1 MIKVSFFFVVI
12 IFSFSSSVIDA
23 QKTKTRI
30 LSAEEVK
37 ELKKEASTLFTFSD
51 YKNALNDYLQLY
63 NLDPLNMDYNFKL
76 GFCYLMTSLNKSEAL
91 KYLEVANQSKDAK
104 KEWIYYLGMAYMYN
118 EKWDEAVQKFNEY
131 KIDTHSKLIKDFP
144 NPDRMIEMCQNGK
157 VLCSKPVNCSF
168 TNIGKII
175 NSPFEEYNPFVSA
188 DDKSIVFTSRRK
200 GNVGGFIDE
209 LGMYTADIYRSVW
222 KDSVWLK
229 PKSMGANINTEW
241 DEESVGLTSLGDI
254 VFIYL
259 ENLEVFGDV
268 ATSELKG
275 KMWQKTEMLP
285 PQLNSNSYEGG
296 ATISNDGTKIIFS
309 SNRKDGQGGTDLWM
323 IKKEK
328 NGQWSNA
335 TNLGSTIN
343 TTYDEDCPF
352 LSIDGKRLYFCSK
365 GWNSMGG
372 FDIFF
377 STWDINE
384 NRWSEPVN
392 IGFPINDADD
402 NKFISMTGDE
412 RFAYISAVRPEGLGD
427 RDIYKIEFLDTLNH
441 SFKHLIS
448 GNITGTS
455 RIELRKIVLSN
466 KHTPEVFEFNP
477 SNITNTQFVFAVDP
491 GDYSLRAEGY
501 TFVTVIQDLI
511 VPNDYP
517 PAEIKLNI
525 QVKSSK

>member
-1 MIKVSFFFVVI
+1 
-12 IFSFSSSVIDA
+12 
-23 QKTKTRI
+23 
-30 LSAEEVK
+30 
-37 ELKKEASTLFTFSD
+37 
-51 YKNALNDYLQLY
+51 
-63 NLDPLNMDYNFKL
+63 
-76 GFCYLMTSLNKSEAL
+76 
-91 KYLEVANQSKDAK
+91 
-104 KEWIYYLGMAYMYN
+104 
-118 EKWDEAVQKFNEY
+118 
-131 KIDTHSKLIKDFP
+131 
-144 NPDRMIEMCQNGK
+144 
-157 VLCSKPVNCSF
+157 
-168 TNIGKII
+168 
-175 NSPFEEYNPFVSA
+175 
-188 DDKSIVFTSRRK
+188 
-200 GNVGGFIDE
+200 
-209 LGMYTADIYRSVW
+209 
-222 KDSVWLK
+222 
-229 PKSMGANINTEW
+229 
-241 DEESVGLTSLGDI
+241 
-254 VFIYL
+254 
-259 ENLEVFGDV
+259 
-268 ATSELKG
+268 
-275 KMWQKTEMLP
+275 
-285 PQLNSNSYEGG
+285 
-296 ATISNDGTKIIFS
+296 
-309 SNRKDGQGGTDLWM
+309 
-323 IKKEK
+323 
-328 NGQWSNA
+328 
-335 TNLGSTIN
+335 
-343 TTYDEDCPF
+343 
-352 LSIDGKRLYFCSK
+352 
-365 GWNSMGG
+365 MGG